1 MSIDAVNQFLEKVA
15 QDSKIQE
22 ELAQVMEAEDH
33 RQAAV
38 ELGAK
43 HGFEFTS
50 EELMTEVEKRQQAA
64 IESGQLSEEELE
76 AVAGGIVIESLASA
90 AVIGA
95 VSVTGAAVIGAAS
108 ATGAALIGK
117 AKW

>member
-43 HGFEFTS
+43 HGFEFTV
-50 EELMTEVEKRQQAA
+50 EELITEVEKRQQAA

-76 AVAGGIVIESLASA
+76 AVAGGLAPVVVGGIIS
-90 AVIGA
+90 A
-95 VSVTGAAVIGAAS
+95 VSATIAASIGAAGV
-108 ATGAALIGK
+108 TGGALINK

>member
-1 MSIDAVNQFLEKVA
+1 MSIEAVNQFLEKVA

-22 ELAQVMEAEDH
+22 ELAQAMQAEDD
-33 RQAAV
+33 RQAVV

-43 HGFEFTS
+43 HGFEFTG

-64 IESGQLSEEELE
+64 IDSGELSEEELE
-76 AVAGGIVIESLASA
+76 AVAGGACSPLFVKT
-90 AVIGA
+90 AVATI
-95 VSVTGAAVIGAAS
+95 I
-108 ATGAALIGK
+108 ATGSLTAAAISK

>member
-43 HGFEFTS
+43 HGFEITGD
-50 EELMTEVEKRQQAA
+50 ELMTEVEKRQQAA
-64 IESGQLSEEELE
+64 VNSGELSEEELE
-76 AVAGGIVIESLASA
+76 SVAGGFTPFKQTIEIIKINLNPQLGPIHQPT
-90 AVIGA
+90 VIGP
-95 VSVTGAAVIGAAS
+95 VNPQP
-108 ATGAALIGK
+108 
-117 AKW
+117 KW